1 MLDVTIPNLRLVSE
15 ANAHEHFWKRTKRA
29 NEHHAA
35 VEAALQ
41 AWGPKPSTYPLLVI
55 ITRYAPAK
63 LDSDNLQGSAK
74 HVRDAVAEWL
84 GIDDKCDAV
93 LWFVAQV
100 QQSKTYACRIFICPR
115 NFHFR
120 ITPTGLLVESAELYS
135 TTGLDVEYNPNAG
148 KDFTLCPISTSRA
161 QKQSK
166 RNSKKKKPNSSK
178 RAKPST
184 TCAKGS
190 TKPRRSSKPS
200 TPQKGA
206 KKPTSASKR

>member
-1 MLDVTIPNLRLVSE
+1 MIDVAIPDLRLVSE

-41 AWGPKPSTYPLLVI
+41 AWGPKPTTYPLLVI

-100 QQSKTYACRIFICPR
+100 QQPKTYACRIYICKR
-115 NFHFR
+115 AFDFS
-120 ITPTGLLVESAELYS
+120 ITPTGLRIESTELYS
-135 TTGLDVEYNPNAG
+135 TTGLDVDFNPQAG
-148 KDFTLCPISTSRA
+148 TKYTLCALSESRA
-161 QKQSK
+161 TKQSK
-166 RNSKKKKPNSSK
+166 RKSKVKAPRSTKRGKKSASSG
-178 RAKPST
+178 RATKSSTPSSAPST
-184 TCAKGS
+184 RQKAPKRKT
-190 TKPRRSSKPS
+190 RSSKN
-200 TPQKGA
+200 
-206 KKPTSASKR
+206 